1 MHVIILSCWCVIFK
15 YNFSPHSPDHDCF
28 WHHILHPFI
37 LVCVSLNYLLQIY
50 VILLLLSFNLPTSI
64 ICGWFITFTIS
75 AFISEIFLFIIN
87 VFLVV
92 AFSFSLKEI
101 ALTFLVKL
109 VWWFYLSIKLLIS
122 PSNLNKTSAYRVF
135 LVINFFPFHCSKYIV
150 PLPSGL
156 PSFYW
161 KVSWWT

>member
-1 MHVIILSCWCVIFK
+1 MYVCIDTHMHACDYFK
-15 YNFSPHSPDHDCF
+15 LLICYFQIQFFPSLPRPWLLLTSYFTSLYFGVGLQRVGHD
-28 WHHILHPFI
+28 WATDLIW
-37 LVCVSLNYLLQIY
+37 SLNYLLQIY

-64 ICGWFITFTIS
+64 ICGWFTTFTIS

-92 AFSFSLKEI
+92 AFSFSLKEV

-122 PSNLNKTSAYRVF
+122 PSNLNKSLT
-135 LVINFFPFHCSKYIV
+135 I
-150 PLPSGL
+150 
-156 PSFYW
+156 
-161 KVSWWT
+161 